1 MSHTNIL
8 RLIIAALPIIIPT
21 PAHSDSIK
29 DFWAQTAVAEHLQ
42 SAKSSLALELCIGME
57 MSEQVGA
64 PNVLHG
70 EAETVL
76 TSIAGVYQNYPIAGA
91 RIIDHGSSREIAI
104 AARKGTEK
112 RMDEAVRAC
121 V

>member
-70 EAETVL
+70 EGDTVL
-76 TSIAGVYQNYPIAGA
+76 TSIAGVYPIAGA
-91 RIIDHGSSREIAI
+91 RIVDRGASREVAI